1 MRVRRGLQ
9 LSPDEEEYLNELR
22 ERARVIMDH
31 GYRGIIAL
39 SAYGV
44 GTATV
49 RRILDGVNSDDELL
63 MRIMEAER
71 DYVRTRAFWSS

>member
-1 MRVRRGLQ
+1 
-9 LSPDEEEYLNELR
+9 
-22 ERARVIMDH
+22 MDH

-49 RRILDGVNSDDELL
+49 RRILDGVNSDDELF

-71 DYVRTRAFWSS
+71 DYVRTRAFWSN